1 MSRPTSRRF
10 ALEVRDG
17 LELSLIEHRPGAVA
31 AGGQHAFVLVHGLA
45 SNARTW
51 DGVGQA
57 LADAGHR
64 AWAVDLRGHGHSS
77 KPDSGYDVATVAD
90 DLCRLVPLLSD
101 ELVVLAGQSWG
112 GNVVVEAAARGA
124 HRIGA
129 VCGVDGGAIRL
140 VDAYP
145 DWERCAVELAPP
157 LLAGTPVE
165 VMEAHVRA
173 SHPDWPASGIE
184 GTMANFEQRGDGT
197 VAPWLTRERH
207 MLVLRGL
214 WEHDPRAAY
223 PHIGQPSLLIDAGAA
238 RRPGP
243 MADHHARLM
252 EAATAMLPAG
262 ELVRVPDADHD
273 VHCQHPRLVADLLL
287 RLAARM

>member
-1 MSRPTSRRF
+1 MSRSTCRRSRL
-10 ALEVRDG
+10 AVRDG
-17 LELSLIEHRPGAVA
+17 LELSLVEHGPGGVPDD
-31 AGGQHAFVLVHGLA
+31 GQPAFVLVHGLA

-77 KPDSGYDVATVAD
+77 KPDSGYDVGTVAD
-90 DLCRLVPLLSD
+90 DLCRLFPLLSD
-101 ELVVLAGQSWG
+101 QVVVLAGQSWG
-112 GNVVVEAAARGA
+112 GNVVMEAAARCA

-145 DWERCAVELAPP
+145 EWERCAVELAPP
-157 LLAGTPVE
+157 AIAGTAVE
-165 VMEAHVRA
+165 VLQTHLRA
-173 SHPDWPASGIE
+173 AHPDWPASGIE
-184 GTMANFEQRGDGT
+184 GTMANFEHREDGT

-214 WEHDPRAAY
+214 WEQDPRTVY
-223 PHIGQPSLLIDAGAA
+223 SRIRQPSLLIDAGAA

-243 MADHHARLM
+243 MADVHARSV
-252 EAATAMLPAG
+252 EIATAMLPAG
-262 ELVRVPDADHD
+262 ELVRLPEADHD
-273 VHCQHPRLVADLLL
+273 VHCQHPREVADLLL
-287 RLAARM
+287 QLAARM